1 MVYKAKTI
9 PQSYSVLFS
18 MLDTDATVSM
28 ATTERFYMR
37 CYATGVARH
46 AFAHTH
52 AHARALT
59 DVIDLIS
66 SDLIG

>member
-28 ATTERFYMR
+28 ATAERFYMR

-46 AFAHTH
+46 AFAHM
-52 AHARALT
+52 HARALT

-66 SDLIG
+66 FLVI

>member
-1 MVYKAKTI
+1 MVYKAKTM

-28 ATTERFYMR
+28 ATAERFYMR

-52 AHARALT
+52 ARALT
-59 DVIDLIS
+59 DLIS